1 MESSDAIKSII
12 EDKLCPIHDLHPVV
26 DTAGNE
32 LHITCCCTN
41 FHTECTE
48 EIEGL
53 FMLNP
58 VFPYW
63 VIA

>member
-1 MESSDAIKSII
+1 MESSDTIKSII
-12 EDKLCPIHDLHPVV
+12 EDKLCPTHDLHPVV
-26 DTAGNE
+26 DITGNE

-41 FHTECTE
+41 FYTECTK
-48 EIEGL
+48 EIEAL

-58 VFPYW
+58 VFPYS